1 MNIGLNVTLIA
12 VINMKEINVNGRT
25 FQYDVEMYQGEFGYF
40 YETLFYEGLETRT
53 RKKYFLFGDKI
64 TITKP
69 KWVFTIPFDI
79 EYEGYTKAEVRA
91 KIEKQVELLE
101 RKKQIERGEII

>member
-1 MNIGLNVTLIA
+1 
-12 VINMKEINVNGRT
+12 MKEINVNGRT
-25 FQYDVEMYQGEFGYF
+25 FQYEVEMYQGEFGYF

-53 RKKYFLFGDKI
+53 RKKYFLFGETI

-69 KWVFTIPFDI
+69 KWVFTIHCDI
-79 EYEGYTKAEVRA
+79 ESEYYTKSEIRN
-91 KIEKQVELLE
+91 KILKQVELLE

>member
-12 VINMKEINVNGRT
+12 VINMKEIFINGRQ
-25 FQYDVEMYQGEFGYF
+25 FQYEVVAYTGEFGY
-40 YETLFYEGLETRT
+40 YHETEFYEGVETIT
-53 RKKYFLFGDKI
+53 RRKFLLFGNKI

-69 KWVFTIPFDI
+69 KWVFTIHCDI
-79 EYEGYTKAEVRA
+79 ESEYYTKSEIRD